1 MLNEIGRDPLT
12 PAKILAA
19 ALAVRRWWMKRQSFA
34 GVVFIALSLA
44 LQACAGAAASAE
56 QVGTP
61 AAGSG
66 GDGVADGSGADT
78 LDLSNAANFS
88 GMPNNYEISMDFRF
102 ESVEEDG
109 TPVTSAWRLDGVNQ
123 VEPPASRYTFT
134 GTGAASLEGSGVFEI
149 TTIGDQAYFFA
160 AEMGCINMTL
170 DAASSP
176 FDTMV
181 DTGGMLGNEARRV
194 LPDDTINGVAVYH
207 YEITEDNLD
216 LADPTSLDVSELTN
230 GAIYVAK
237 DGGYVVRL
245 VLEGRGVSSLLAGD
259 GSLEGDIF
267 YQLDFTPTPSVGK
280 ITSPEGCAGAVES
293 EFPMLPDASN
303 TASFAG
309 FLSYNTN
316 SDLPAVVD
324 FYKAEMA
331 AAGWGLLDESVI
343 ANYATL
349 SFSMADRTVSVVV
362 AFDEGSGVSNV
373 IIGEE

>member
-1 MLNEIGRDPLT
+1 MENRKQAMFSNLCFLFSIFPFLFSF
-12 PAKILAA
+12 
-19 ALAVRRWWMKRQSFA
+19 LAVQEPEHEIVA
-34 GVVFIALSLA
+34 NLA
-44 LQACAGAAASAE
+44 
-56 QVGTP
+56 
-61 AAGSG
+61 
-66 GDGVADGSGADT
+66 
-78 LDLSNAANFS
+78 
-88 GMPNNYEISMDFRF
+88 
-102 ESVEEDG
+102 
-109 TPVTSAWRLDGVNQ
+109 
-123 VEPPASRYTFT
+123 T
-134 GTGAASLEGSGVFEI
+134 G
-149 TTIGDQAYFFA
+149 
-160 AEMGCINMTL
+160 
-170 DAASSP
+170 
-176 FDTMV
+176 
-181 DTGGMLGNEARRV
+181 R
-194 LPDDTINGVAVYH
+194 AV
-207 YEITEDNLD
+207 
-216 LADPTSLDVSELTN
+216 
-230 GAIYVAK
+230 IYVAK